1 MTEVRDHELTQLLR
15 AWSEGDDQALE
26 KLVPLV
32 YTELHRL
39 ARHYMAN
46 ERAGHTLQTSA
57 LVNEAYLRLVNF
69 KNVTWK
75 NRAHFFGVSAGLMR
89 RILVDFARSRRSLKR
104 GGEVLTV
111 SLEEGSIAFPSA
123 GADLVA
129 LDDAL
134 KSLAAMDPRRSRVV
148 ELRFFGG
155 LSAQETA
162 EVLKV
167 SAETVLHDWKLAK
180 VWLLRELSLGKANEA

>member
-39 ARHYMAN
+39 ARHYMAG

-69 KNVTWK
+69 KNVTWQ

-89 RILVDFARSRRSLKR
+89 RILVDPARHSSAEKR
-104 GGEVLTV
+104 KGIKIPIDQAYELSSGMDQ
-111 SLEEGSIAFPSA
+111 
-123 GADLVA
+123 DLVA
-129 LDDAL
+129 VDDAL
-134 KSLAAMDPRRSRVV
+134 K
-148 ELRFFGG
+148 EL
-155 LSAQETA
+155 A
-162 EVLKV
+162 EV
-167 SAETVLHDWKLAK
+167 
-180 VWLLRELSLGKANEA
+180 EAGA